1 MAKAK
6 PEHEAIATC
15 TMGCLFFGT
24 PFRGTNM
31 AKLALAYSSVFGNE
45 AYESL
50 LEFMKAE
57 KNDALDEVTHDFIEI
72 SNKLSPAIDILC
84 VWEKVATSVDYS
96 ERIIPAL
103 LQQKLFK
110 TGVKK
115 ILEVGLSAMAAGTV
129 RLMLPKDE
137 PRLAS
142 TNTDTSTLSSK
153 TLRYFP
159 GSPI

>member
-6 PEHEAIATC
+6 PEHEAIVTC

-50 LEFMKAE
+50 LEFLKSE
-57 KNDALDEVTHDFIEI
+57 KNDALDEVTNDFIEI
-72 SNKLSPAIDILC
+72 SSNLSPKIDILC
-84 VWEKVATSVDYS
+84 VWEKVSTSVAYS
-96 ERIIPAL
+96 DKIIPAL
-103 LQQKLFK
+103 LQQTLFK

-115 ILEVGLSAMAAGTV
+115 ILDVGLSAMAAGTV
-129 RLMLPKDE
+129 RLV
-137 PRLAS
+137 
-142 TNTDTSTLSSK
+142 SSK
-153 TLRYFP
+153 FGPPLTA
-159 GSPI
+159 